1 MVSKKQM
8 AIQMIQ
14 LNLLT
19 MKRFKSVLVS
29 ALLLTYFH
37 ATPVW
42 AAETEAQLLL
52 GGFYASGQSDT
63 VASTDSEVIGIPV
76 GLNIQKGRWSG
87 SVLTSYLNA
96 DRKDDT
102 LTNQSVS
109 GIGDTFITVG
119 YDLTQMPWVTLSLNH
134 KIPTGSVAKG
144 LSTGK
149 SDTGIQLDYFNTLS
163 ASNSVF
169 ASVGYKSVGRVSGV
183 AMQDPMNA
191 SVGVSQF
198 LTNSVYVGGSIDY
211 NESIYTA
218 LKDTTGVSLFSG
230 ISLSKRH
237 QLLLT
242 TYYDNTDSYQI
253 SANISIALF
262 D

>member
-1 MVSKKQM
+1 M

-14 LNLLT
+14 KSLLT
-19 MKRFKSVLVS
+19 MKKFKSVLPS
-29 ALLLTYFH
+29 ALFLIYFH
-37 ATPVW
+37 PTLAWT
-42 AAETEAQLLL
+42 AETEAQILL
-52 GGFYASGQSDT
+52 GGFYASGQSDIT
-63 VASTDSEVIGIPV
+63 ASSDSEVIGLPI
-76 GLNIQKGRWSG
+76 GLNVQKGRWSG

-96 DRKDDT
+96 YRKDDT

-109 GIGDTFITVG
+109 GTGDTFITLG
-119 YDLTQMPWVTLSLNH
+119 YDLTQMPWITLSLNH
-134 KIPTGSVAKG
+134 KIPTGSVEKG
-144 LSTGK
+144 LSTGEA
-149 SDTGIQLDYFNTLS
+149 DTGVQLDYFNTLS
-163 ASNSVF
+163 SSNSVF

-191 SVGVSQF
+191 SAGVSHF
-198 LTNSVYVGGSIDY
+198 LTNSVYIGGSIDY
-211 NESIYTA
+211 NESIYKE

>member
-1 MVSKKQM
+1 M

-14 LNLLT
+14 KSLLT
-19 MKRFKSVLVS
+19 MKRFKSVLPS
-29 ALLLTYFH
+29 ALLLIYFH
-37 ATPVW
+37 PTPAW
-42 AAETEAQLLL
+42 TAETEAQLLL
-52 GGFYASGQSDT
+52 GGFYASGQSDII
-63 VASTDSEVIGIPV
+63 ASSDSEVIGLPI
-76 GLNIQKGRWSG
+76 GLNVQKGRWSG
-87 SVLTSYLNA
+87 SVLTSYLNTQ
-96 DRKDDT
+96 RKDDT
-102 LTNQSVS
+102 LTNQSES
-109 GIGDTFITVG
+109 GIGDTFITLG
-119 YDLTQMPWVTLSLNH
+119 YDLTQMPWVTVSLNH
-134 KIPTGSVAKG
+134 KIPTGSVTKG
-144 LSTGK
+144 LSTGEA
-149 SDTGIQLDYFNTLS
+149 DTGVQLDYFNTLS

-191 SVGVSQF
+191 SVGASQF
-198 LTNSVYVGGSIDY
+198 ITKSVYIGGSIDY
-211 NESIYTA
+211 NESIYKE